1 MKCPHC
7 NVTVH
12 LQLRTTHLI
21 DAVGENKQ
29 PLRWNTFSECCPS
42 CGQAVVYLSERAL
55 MSDARGNHYESGPA
69 KSHLSWPMSGSRP
82 CLPHVPADL
91 KKDFDEAVSI
101 LSLSP
106 QGSAALTRRSL
117 QQVLRDFGHTK
128 AKDLFDQIQ
137 EVVDT
142 NLLPASLSDQLNAV
156 RVIGNFAAH
165 PLKSQNTGLI
175 LPVEDHEAEWN
186 LDVLESVFDHYFVKP
201 AQAKARKDALNK
213 KLTEAG
219 KPTI

>member
-1 MKCPHC
+1 MGQRVETGPVKL
-7 NVTVH
+7 H
-12 LQLRTTHLI
+12 L
-21 DAVGENKQ
+21 A
-29 PLRWNTFSECCPS
+29 
-42 CGQAVVYLSERAL
+42 
-55 MSDARGNHYESGPA
+55 
-69 KSHLSWPMSGSRP
+69 WPTSGSRP
-82 CLPHVPADL
+82 CPPHVPTDL

-106 QGSAALTRRSL
+106 QGSAALTRRAL
-117 QQVLRDFGHTK
+117 QQVLRDYGHTK

-137 EVVDT
+137 EVVEA

-213 KLTEAG
+213 KLSEAG
-219 KPTI
+219 KATI